1 MVKPEAITIINRL
14 KSSKTDSALFSG
26 AIIKIADRYCANA
39 IIGML

>member
-1 MVKPEAITIINRL
+1 MVSPDAMTIINKL

-26 AIIKIADRYCANA
+26 AIIKIAERYCANA